1 MTKTCLHHHNVDNT
15 NDDDDGGGGDG
26 GWDDDDDDVTYLR
39 KLTIW
44 CLWDE
49 YNPDKN
55 LFLKITF

>member
-39 KLTIW
+39 KLAWTDSRYHNMMSVRW
-44 CLWDE
+44 L
-49 YNPDKN
+49 
-55 LFLKITF
+55 